1 MLQDDDP
8 ELRFS
13 HRPTPGSRL
22 RWMSSS
28 DPDAQAEALAAE
40 DGPLLSAGSSR
51 WPFRPARLICPPYR
65 GSIAGLAGP
74 VLAGHE
80 HALVISLVLGYYQ
93 NDDARTPPGRLGKQF
108 AARHVVAQPRHQCQK
123 ERI

>member
-1 MLQDDDP
+1 MAP
-8 ELRFS
+8 S
-13 HRPTPGSRL
+13 
-22 RWMSSS
+22 
-28 DPDAQAEALAAE
+28 ALATPKIPTEIPQLSASAV
-40 DGPLLSAGSSR
+40 SAGSSR

-80 HALVISLVLGYYQ
+80 HALVISLVLGYCQ